1 MIAFEELP
9 VSDSVTVLTPATF
22 EAVGDPL
29 NLIANVVVE
38 DASIR
43 FTYDGETEPT
53 DVVGT
58 LLNVGDI
65 VVLDTIEQVRNFKA
79 FTANV
84 SPLQIASLKVHY
96 ENNNY
101 GFKERDAEWQQ

>member
-9 VSDSVTVLTPATF
+9 VSDSVVALTPTVF
-22 EAVGDPL
+22 ETVGDPL

-38 DASIR
+38 NAAIR
-43 FTYDGETEPT
+43 FTYDGTTEPT
-53 DVVGT
+53 DIIGT

-79 FTANV
+79 ITANI
-84 SPLQIASLKVHY
+84 SPLQISSLKVHY

-101 GFKERDAEWQQ
+101 GFKERDSEWQQ